1 MPGSARVEATTEAA
15 VGTPGSTNYAQ
26 AKTHVTAQM
35 SIRDTVEHPRFLGTM
50 TNKEKREIR
59 AVLRAVPPDVDRAF
73 MTSLS
78 DALDHNARIE
88 FEWRKGDFGHEVTTQ
103 GDTVHLVLVTPDG
116 RNFTGIRGL
125 TRSLG
130 IKNFPRPI

>member
-1 MPGSARVEATTEAA
+1 MPGSARVEATTGAA
-15 VGTPGSTNYAQ
+15 VGTPGSANYAQ

-35 SIRDTVEHPRFLGTM
+35 SIRHTVEHPRFLGTM

-73 MTSLS
+73 MTSLRA
-78 DALDHNARIE
+78 ALDRNARIE
-88 FEWRKGDFGHEVTTQ
+88 FEWRKGEFGHEATTQ
-103 GDTVHLVLVTPDG
+103 GDMVHLVLVTPDG
-116 RNFTGIRGL
+116 RNFTGIRGF